1 MRQHLVPTLE
11 DEARHLAFRQKNE
24 AAPRPNKGRRGDAL
38 SSSVITR
45 HRIVTTLKD
54 EAPPRPRLAFQQKN
68 EATPQ
73 FRVQVPMSPMRG
85 LDHTKN
91 YPENIEVLKQGI
103 KRGEE
108 ATTSSERLSYPK
120 AKRRSKWRWTRR
132 SVTMSQRRI
141 YRSRRKGRKCK
152 ATNSS
157 AMVPHRRYFHG
168 VIDPLLSW
176 RESVGR

>member
-1 MRQHLVPTLE
+1 MNNTTARRVMDSRSECHGTA
-11 DEARHLAFRQKNE
+11 EAGLRA
-24 AAPRPNKGRRGDAL
+24 
-38 SSSVITR
+38 
-45 HRIVTTLKD
+45 
-54 EAPPRPRLAFQQKN
+54 
-68 EATPQ
+68 
-73 FRVQVPMSPMRG
+73 G